1 MGFFSEL
8 QMEQSPAPSVQES
21 VQTDQAPST
30 APQPVTAPSP
40 FISSAFTGA
49 PIPPPPPRPQ
59 PVVSAPA
66 AQAAVQTV
74 PVTAPVTQPVGPSA
88 SVGSIEPAKD
98 DASELPDNEIVP
110 EEESEDAVDA
120 EDIEDAEDAEDSKK
134 TEPSPK
140 ASDAK
145 SGSEDDDAKRKAHE
159 EAEAKRKAEHD
170 AKFAERR
177 AQEQAERDRVAALPD
192 DAAIQE
198 AMSRVS
204 KGFEQLTRRNMK
216 DCVSEYVQTMCVS
229 DPVFSRKVMN
239 PVKSMPNCVKYIN
252 NKAREFVKKEM
263 EDNDVKPDQNGIYG
277 SDVPDD
283 LVYQWAADYFNDP
296 NAKEDEREDEKFT
309 PKPYIGGKS
318 ATSARKKKEDEKAK
332 KKAEKEAAAK
342 KAAEE
347 KAKKKADDGQM
358 SLLGAA

>member
-8 QMEQSPAPSVQES
+8 QMEQSPAHGIQES
-21 VQTDQAPST
+21 VQTKQAT
-30 APQPVTAPSP
+30 AAVPQPVTAPSP
-40 FISSAFTGA
+40 FISNAFSGA

-59 PVVSAPA
+59 QVSAAPA
-66 AQAAVQTV
+66 AQNAVHTI
-74 PVTAPVTQPVGPSA
+74 PATPPVTQPVVPSA
-88 SVGSIEPAKD
+88 TVGSVDTEED
-98 DASELPDNEIVP
+98 DAAEVLDNEIIP
-110 EEESEDAVDA
+110 DEEAEDAADA
-120 EDIEDAEDAEDSKK
+120 EEAEDAENAKA
-134 TEPSPK
+134 SPK

-192 DAAIQE
+192 DAAMQE

-216 DCVSEYVQTMCVS
+216 DCVSEYVQTMCIS

-252 NKAREFVKKEM
+252 NKAREYVKKEM

-283 LVYQWAADYFNDP
+283 LVYQWAVDYFNDP

-309 PKPYIGGKS
+309 PKPYVGGKS
-318 ATSARKKKEDEKAK
+318 SSTRKKKEDEKAK
-332 KKAEKEAAAK
+332 KRAEKEAAAK
-342 KAAEE
+342 KVAEE

>member
-8 QMEQSPAPSVQES
+8 QMEQFPAPGIQKS
-21 VQTDQAPST
+21 VQTDQAPAAT
-30 APQPVTAPSP
+30 PQPVTAPSP
-40 FISSAFTGA
+40 FISSAFSGA

-59 PVVSAPA
+59 QVSAAPA
-66 AQAAVQTV
+66 AQTTAQTI
-74 PVTAPVTQPVGPSA
+74 PKMPVTQPVVPSA
-88 SVGSIEPAKD
+88 AISNVKTAENDEMEVPN
-98 DASELPDNEIVP
+98 NEIIP
-110 EEESEDAVDA
+110 EEEAEDAADD
-120 EDIEDAEDAEDSKK
+120 EETEDAEDAGNAESY
-134 TEPSPK
+134 SK

-192 DAAIQE
+192 DAAMQE

-252 NKAREFVKKEM
+252 NRAREFVKKEM

-283 LVYQWAADYFNDP
+283 LVYQWAVDYFNDP

-318 ATSARKKKEDEKAK
+318 ATSARKKKEEEKAK

>member
-8 QMEQSPAPSVQES
+8 QMEQPPAPTIQES
-21 VQTDQAPST
+21 VQTDQAPAV

-40 FISSAFTGA
+40 FISSAFSGA

-59 PVVSAPA
+59 QVAAAPA
-66 AQAAVQTV
+66 AQTIAQTIL
-74 PVTAPVTQPVGPSA
+74 PATPPGTQPVGPSA
-88 SVGSIEPAKD
+88 AVGSVEPEED
-98 DASELPDNEIVP
+98 DASEVPDNEIIP
-110 EEESEDAVDA
+110 EEEAEDAADA
-120 EDIEDAEDAEDSKK
+120 EETEDAEDAEKA
-134 TEPSPK
+134 EASPK
-140 ASDAK
+140 ASDEK

-159 EAEAKRKAEHD
+159 AAEAKRKAEHE

-177 AQEQAERDRVAALPD
+177 AQEQAERDRVAALTD
-192 DAAIQE
+192 DAAMQE

-283 LVYQWAADYFNDP
+283 LVYQWAVDYFNDP

-309 PKPYIGGKS
+309 PKPYYGGKS
-318 ATSARKKKEDEKAK
+318 STKSKKDKEKEKAK
-332 KKAEKEAAAK
+332 KEAEKKAAAK